1 MTESP
6 PDSQQST
13 GKTTPSEISVKDHLI
28 YGLSLPERTLR
39 STSAVVAGT
48 LRESAEMLVPQAFR
62 SSTSYRTLIEQTL
75 TFMAQDVGGVTT
87 PQQNVDGGAAPQT
100 DKPDV
105 DNFVA
110 RKAVGSFIEM
120 ASLPLLHVS
129 PMMVLALFSDI
140 AYGSQTYL
148 SELSEELK
156 KQGVIDE
163 NTTIDQATDL
173 LNALHTTTSTTA
185 QVFDKPPLS
194 IDGLK
199 DTIKQIRDCAGKGPT
214 TLMPEAEIQRLW
226 TEMQAMATRE
236 HVSMLDVSSTIT
248 MYSMDKIGSLG
259 RGALSTIKVAGNMF
273 DRHIIDHYSE
283 GLQEIHQKGI
293 YAALAQSSAPYIDA
307 VWLNFSDERETI
319 TEDVV
324 TGRFFSRCWKWV
336 KSRFRRKQ
344 KPTQPGH
351 NSPASE

>member
-1 MTESP
+1 MTDSP
-6 PDSQQST
+6 PDGQQPT
-13 GKTTPSEISVKDHLI
+13 DKTLHSETSVKDHLI

-75 TFMAQDVGGVTT
+75 NFMAQDVGGVTS
-87 PQQNVDGGAAPQT
+87 PQT
-100 DKPDV
+100 DEPDV

-148 SELSEELK
+148 SELSDELK

-199 DTIKQIRDCAGKGPT
+199 DTIKQIKDCAGKGPT

-293 YAALAQSSAPYIDA
+293 YAALAESSAPYIDA
-307 VWLNFSDERETI
+307 VWQNFSDERETI

-324 TGRFFSRCWKWV
+324 TGRLFSRCWQWV

-344 KPTQPGH
+344 KSAQP
-351 NSPASE
+351 

>member
-1 MTESP
+1 MTDSP
-6 PDSQQST
+6 PSGQQPAS
-13 GKTTPSEISVKDHLI
+13 KETPTEVSVKDHLI

-75 TFMAQDVGGVTT
+75 NFMAQNVGGVTST
-87 PQQNVDGGAAPQT
+87 QT
-100 DKPDV
+100 DEPAV

-148 SELSEELK
+148 SELSDELK

-199 DTIKQIRDCAGKGPT
+199 ETIKQIKDSAGQGPT
-214 TLMPEAEIQRLW
+214 TLMPEAEIKRLW

-293 YAALAQSSAPYIDA
+293 YTALAESSAPYIDA
-307 VWLNFSDERETI
+307 VWLNFSDERQTI

-324 TGRFFSRCWKWV
+324 TGRFFSRCWQWL
-336 KSRFRRKQ
+336 KSHFRRK
-344 KPTQPGH
+344 KKSADP
-351 NSPASE
+351 

>member
-1 MTESP
+1 
-6 PDSQQST
+6 
-13 GKTTPSEISVKDHLI
+13 
-28 YGLSLPERTLR
+28 
-39 STSAVVAGT
+39 
-48 LRESAEMLVPQAFR
+48 
-62 SSTSYRTLIEQTL
+62 
-75 TFMAQDVGGVTT
+75 
-87 PQQNVDGGAAPQT
+87 
-100 DKPDV
+100 
-105 DNFVA
+105 
-110 RKAVGSFIEM
+110 
-120 ASLPLLHVS
+120 
-129 PMMVLALFSDI
+129 
-140 AYGSQTYL
+140 
-148 SELSEELK
+148 
-156 KQGVIDE
+156 
-163 NTTIDQATDL
+163 
-173 LNALHTTTSTTA
+173 
-185 QVFDKPPLS
+185 
-194 IDGLK
+194 
-199 DTIKQIRDCAGKGPT
+199 
-214 TLMPEAEIQRLW
+214 MPEAEIQRLW
-226 TEMQAMATRE
+226 TEMQTMATRE

-351 NSPASE
+351 DSPASE

>member
-1 MTESP
+1 MTELP
-6 PDSQQST
+6 PDRQQST
-13 GKTTPSEISVKDHLI
+13 GKTTPSETSVKDHLI
-28 YGLSLPERTLR
+28 YGLSLPERTIR
-39 STSAVVAGT
+39 STSALVAGS
-48 LRESAEMLVPQAFR
+48 LRESAEMLVPQSFR

-75 TFMAQDVGGVTT
+75 NFMAQDIGGV
-87 PQQNVDGGAAPQT
+87 ASAQT
-100 DKPDV
+100 DEPDV

-148 SELSEELK
+148 SELSDELK

-199 DTIKQIRDCAGKGPT
+199 DTINQIKDCAGKGPT
-214 TLMPEAEIQRLW
+214 TLMPEAEIKRLW
-226 TEMQAMATRE
+226 KEMQEMATRD

-293 YAALAQSSAPYIDA
+293 YAALAESSAPYIDA
-307 VWLNFSDERETI
+307 VWLNFSDERQTI

-324 TGRFFSRCWKWV
+324 TGRFFNKCWQWL
-336 KSRFRRKQ
+336 KSCFRRTN
-344 KPTQPGH
+344 KPSKPEH
-351 NSPASE
+351 KPPANG